1 MSPFNIYMA
10 GVGGQGIGLL
20 SEAILRAADHAGLPV
35 KGVDTHGLA
44 QRGGSVVS
52 HVRIG
57 DHAHSPLIAAGEAH
71 LTVALEIHEAMRAAL
86 EAAADG
92 GVLVYYDTVWQPLAV
107 RLREAAAV
115 DADALAA
122 VCARRNIRVVPVAD
136 ATLPDVRMQNMVVL
150 AEIARQRLI
159 PHVAADHFRRAVA
172 DLLAGGVLKAN
183 LACFDAR
190 AGK

>member
-1 MSPFNIYMA
+1 VSPFNIYMA

-20 SEAILRAADHAGLPV
+20 SEVMLRAADHAGLAV

-57 DHAHSPLIAAGEAH
+57 DCMHSPLIAAGEAH
-71 LTVALEIHEAMRAAL
+71 LTVALEIHEALRAVL

-92 GVLVYYDTVWQPLAV
+92 TVLVYYDTVWQPLAV
-107 RLREAAAV
+107 RLQAASAV

-122 VCARRNIRVVPVAD
+122 LCARRNIRMVPVAD
-136 ATLPDVRMQNMVVL
+136 ATLPDVRMQNIVVL
-150 AEIARQRLI
+150 AEIARQRLV
-159 PHVAADHFRRAVA
+159 PGVAADHFRSAMA
-172 DLLAGGVLKAN
+172 DLMAGKMLAAN
-183 LACFDAR
+183 LSCFDQR
-190 AGK
+190 VER